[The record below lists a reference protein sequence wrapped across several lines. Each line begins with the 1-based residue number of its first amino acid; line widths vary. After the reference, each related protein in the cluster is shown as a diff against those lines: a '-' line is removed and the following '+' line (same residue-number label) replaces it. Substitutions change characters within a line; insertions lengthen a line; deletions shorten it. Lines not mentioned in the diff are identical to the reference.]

1 MFCTKIGA
9 REQGKCE
16 HESSE
21 RNESLPAVCSV
32 LDRKFPQ
39 MDWKAFQSVCSFGIY
54 PVCHEHLLL
63 TVTMTGTHL
72 WKQAPENVFVQSLRE
87 FDISCEHSGPNPRC
101 EDGVSLCFKFSHPLT
116 NVNISLYLGDKGIDF
131 FFFFL
136 SPSIIHCRAMTFK
149 VLHNGWPVN
158 TVTQRDISLSR
169 GHICEA
175 KRWVYFQT
183 HPKILP

>member
-9 REQGKCE
+9 CEQGKCE
-16 HESSE
+16 QESSE

-39 MDWKAFQSVCSFGIY
+39 MDWKDFQSVCSFGIY

-72 WKQAPENVFVQSLRE
+72 WKQALENVFVQSLRE
-87 FDISCEHSGPNPRC
+87 FDISYEHNGPNPRC
-101 EDGVSLCFKFSHPLT
+101 EDSVSLCFKFSHPLT

-131 FFFFL
+131 FFLFIPFNYSL
-136 SPSIIHCRAMTFK
+136 PC
-149 VLHNGWPVN
+149 N
-158 TVTQRDISLSR
+158 DI
-169 GHICEA
+169 
-175 KRWVYFQT
+175 
-183 HPKILP
+183 